1 MGDVDNRT
9 LGDCVRDART
19 AKDVG
24 LREVAKRLGVAPSY
38 LSDIENDRRTPSE
51 DVLRALSRELAL
63 DFDELMARAGRV
75 GEQAER
81 YLRRVPT
88 AGVLFRRIS
97 ERNLSPE
104 EVGRLL
110 QEVDRLDKGT

>member
-1 MGDVDNRT
+1 MSETDNRT

-19 AKDVG
+19 DKDLG
-24 LREVAKRLGVAPSY
+24 LRELAKRLEVAPSY

-51 DVLRALSRELAL
+51 EVLHAVARELEL

-75 GEQAER
+75 GQQAER

-88 AGVLFRRIS
+88 AGILFRRIS
-97 ERNLSPE
+97 ERNLSAE
-104 EVGRLL
+104 QLGHLL
-110 QEVDRLDKGT
+110 REVDELKESK